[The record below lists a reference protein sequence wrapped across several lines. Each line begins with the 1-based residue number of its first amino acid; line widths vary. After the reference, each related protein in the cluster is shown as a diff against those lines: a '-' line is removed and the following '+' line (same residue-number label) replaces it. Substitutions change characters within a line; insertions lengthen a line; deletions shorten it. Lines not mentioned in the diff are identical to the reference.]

1 MEDSKAKLTTDIVS
15 LEAPYVVT
23 ATPFSVTK
31 EGREHFAVGEYYP
44 RASLTGLCLAT
55 AKCSLPRLARELG
68 WNWTGQGPRG
78 KDSL

>member
-44 RASLTGLCLAT
+44 RASLTGLCIPT
-55 AKCSLPRLARELG
+55 AKVTPLP
-68 WNWTGQGPRG
+68 
-78 KDSL
+78 